1 MHKRHCCDGLEGALP
16 FLMTVFGICFCI
28 KYNVQS
34 GASGLA
40 KNGGAYFSAVYG
52 SVKDPIAAPGPYEQI
67 KYWKLVGIALN
78 FMVQHCQ
85 IIMVPLV

>member
-1 MHKRHCCDGLEGALP
+1 MI
-16 FLMTVFGICFCI
+16 VFGICICI

-52 SVKDPIAAPGPYEQI
+52 SIKDLMAAPGLYETLEPP
-67 KYWKLVGIALN
+67 KLVGIATAPTL
-78 FMVQHCQ
+78 FTTSAKHHGS
-85 IIMVPLV
+85 L